1 MREMKLKPIIL
12 AFIVVVLLLAGGSF
26 TYRYVAQEKPLQK
39 QLANLDYS
47 HVTMPLEKQN
57 GIYQLTMEIDKDYK
71 LQQAMEELKQVMQQH
86 ELKEDSYSVQL
97 QTEGQAT
104 GLESVWQEQ
113 LFAVAEIMASQQYS
127 KLPELMQHIE
137 NNYTNMQADAEMDDQ
152 YVYIT
157 LLQNGQRFDKLLP
170 LDGGKMEVWQNA
182 Q

>member
-26 TYRYVAQEKPLQK
+26 TYRYVAQEKPLQQ

-47 HVTMPLEKQN
+47 QITMPLEKQN
-57 GIYQLTMEIDKDYK
+57 GVYQLMMNVNQDYK
-71 LQQAMEELKQVMQQH
+71 LQQAMEELKQVMQQND
-86 ELKEDSYSVQL
+86 LNDDSYNVQL
-97 QTEGQAT
+97 QAAEKSN
-104 GLESVWQEQ
+104 GLETVWQEQ

-137 NNYTNMQADAEMDDQ
+137 SNYADIQAVADMDDQ
-152 YVYIT
+152 YAYIT
-157 LLQNGQRFDKLLP
+157 LSQNGQRFDKLLP
-170 LDGGKMEVWQNA
+170 LDGGKMEVWQDA